1 MAQKRLNS
9 LAMLYDNK
17 SILDDIKLMIYHYL
31 MYRMNSAD
39 HVDHCPDQKNT
50 FGSFTAKD
58 LYIFVCIL
66 FLISSYFF

>member
-1 MAQKRLNS
+1 
-9 LAMLYDNK
+9 
-17 SILDDIKLMIYHYL
+17 
-31 MYRMNSAD
+31 MNSAD

-58 LYIFVCIL
+58 LYIFVYIL